1 MPLFHGH
8 CFSVTAMPAEP
19 ISKPSTRRSV
29 ARLLESA
36 DTPLW
41 IITAAHTIGYVSPAA
56 ANWLGIDDDA
66 LVGRR
71 CIGGMSIGT
80 DPLDQLAASL
90 SPPAGLASA
99 GSLVMRVQPIQVGPA
114 PVADRDV
121 LFTRIGDDSKAITI
135 AVVGEF
141 SRADPNS
148 RNADSH
154 LTDASIAHSIAIRQ
168 QLDAWRK
175 RQAALAVTVSAG
187 KSQAA
192 KRLRARLELVARIRC
207 HVGLFGPAGCGA
219 ESIATR
225 MHSLSAPGESL
236 LIVDGPLMDAELL
249 EATIAPAIHT
259 ITESNSANASLLVR
273 SLDEMPMEAQ
283 SRLAD
288 VVGGAS
294 GRLRLIGLCSTQ
306 PKLFREPINTS
317 DTDSLDLLPSM
328 EVTPRV
334 VEPRLA
340 ELLSVI
346 HIAIEPLRS
355 RVEDLPLL
363 AAALVDARHAAG
375 EGPAERLSRAALDAL
390 VTYPWPGD
398 FAELDAAIRHAVRS
412 TRGDIISPE
421 HLPLAI
427 RSYRNRESPK
437 QESPTVALDEAVSR
451 YEWRLIQDALAA
463 TDGNRAEAARRLGVS
478 RARLLRKIDEANHDD
493 SEDES

>member
-1 MPLFHGH
+1 M
-8 CFSVTAMPAEP
+8 VTLMPAEP
-19 ISKPSTRRSV
+19 NSKPSTRRSV

-36 DTPLW
+36 GAPLW
-41 IITAAHTIGYVSPAA
+41 MITAAHTIGYVSPAA
-56 ANWLGIDDDA
+56 ATWLGIDDDA
-66 LVGRR
+66 LVGRT
-71 CIGGMSIGT
+71 CISGT
-80 DPLDQLAASL
+80 SNGADPLDLLAASL

-99 GSLVMRVQPIQVGPA
+99 GSLVMRVQPIQIGPTL
-114 PVADRDV
+114 VANQDV

-135 AVVGEF
+135 AVVGDF
-141 SRADPNS
+141 SSAKNE
-148 RNADSH
+148 SH
-154 LTDASIAHSIAIRQ
+154 LADLHIAHSIAIRQ

-175 RQAALAVTVSAG
+175 RQASLAVTVSAG

-192 KRLRARLELVARIRC
+192 KRLRARLELVARIRR
-207 HVGLFGPAGCGA
+207 HVGLFGPTGCGA

-236 LIVDGPLMDAELL
+236 LVVDGPLMDAELL
-249 EATIAPAIHT
+249 EATIAPALHT
-259 ITESNSANASLLVR
+259 ITESNAAKASLLVR

-288 VVGGAS
+288 VVGGAA

-317 DTDSLDLLPSM
+317 DTDALDLVPNTD
-328 EVTPRV
+328 VTTRV
-334 VEPRLA
+334 VESRLA
-340 ELLSVI
+340 EFLSVM
-346 HIAIEPLRS
+346 HLAIEPLRS

-375 EGPAERLSRAALDAL
+375 EGPAERLSRAAIDAL

-398 FAELDAAIRHAVRS
+398 FAELDAAMRHAVRS

-427 RSYRNRESPK
+427 RSYRNSESPK
-437 QESPTVALDEAVSR
+437 QESFTVALDEAVGR

-463 TDGNRAEAARRLGVS
+463 TDGNRAEAARRLGIS
-478 RARLLRKIDEANHDD
+478 RARLLRKIDEASHND